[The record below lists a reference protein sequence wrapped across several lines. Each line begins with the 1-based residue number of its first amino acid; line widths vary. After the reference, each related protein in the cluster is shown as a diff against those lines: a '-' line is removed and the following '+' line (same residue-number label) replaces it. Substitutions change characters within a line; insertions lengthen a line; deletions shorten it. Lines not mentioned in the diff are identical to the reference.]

1 MAAKAE
7 SSSKF
12 DFKSFASKAMKHFKR
27 AEMGPQSAQLAY
39 YILLALFPILL
50 VLGNVIPLLPIPTD
64 QVLEYVKV
72 GVPAEVSE
80 VLLPILKGYL
90 EGGSGGAIS
99 LGLII
104 SIWPASKAFNVFQR
118 VLNQVYDTRVRKNFI
133 IARVFSFLTAI
144 LLISLMGVVAFIFV
158 FGKEILQ
165 LLQNFFPINLAIV
178 STFLSLRWIVA
189 FGILILIMA
198 FVYYFVPNVKWPFKF
213 ALPGA
218 VFTTIGFLIISQLFS
233 LYISFAGK
241 QAIGSG
247 AIGVFIVLMIWLYL
261 LGNVFILGGI
271 VNVIFYDYKHED
283 VIVIDERKT
292 YLSVLYSDDA
302 KRYIANNQILRKT
315 LVKQN
320 DKIKEQYLPGQN
332 DLENWE

>member
-1 MAAKAE
+1 MAATTKN
-7 SSSKF
+7 SSKF
-12 DFKSFASKAMKHFKR
+12 DIKTFANKAMNHFKR

-50 VLGNVIPLLPIPTD
+50 ALGNVIPLLPIPTD
-64 QVLEYVKV
+64 QVLEYVEL

-99 LGLII
+99 IGLLI
-104 SIWPASKAFNVFQR
+104 SVWPASKAFNVFQR
-118 VLNQVYDTRVRKNFI
+118 VLNQVYDTKVRKNFI

-165 LLQNFFPINLAIV
+165 LLQNFFPINLAV
-178 STFLSLRWIVA
+178 VTTFESLRWIVA

-218 VFTTIGFLIISQLFS
+218 VFSTIGFLLISQLFS

-261 LGNVFILGGI
+261 LGNVFILGGVI
-271 VNVIFYDYKHED
+271 NVIFYDYKHED
-283 VIVIDERKT
+283 VIVIDEGKT
-292 YLSVLYSDDA
+292 YLSVLYSSDA
-302 KRYIANNQILRKT
+302 KKYIANNQILRKS
-315 LVKQN
+315 LLKQN
-320 DKIKEQYLPGQN
+320 DKIKEDYLPGQF
-332 DLENWE
+332 DSKE